1 MILLFSMKER
11 RFVGCWYDAPS
22 SKPYGTMKTLRNTL
36 FAPLLA
42 IVYATMAMMGCTSE
56 AESER
61 PNIIFI
67 FTDDHS
73 AEAISAYGSVIN
85 TTPNM
90 DRLAREGMRF
100 DRCYVTNSICAPS
113 RATILTG
120 KYNHLNGQ
128 ITNEETFDGN
138 QQTFPKLLQQAGYQ
152 TAIFGKWHLK
162 SAPTGFDEWKV
173 LIGQGP
179 YYNPPIR
186 MVTDTVR
193 YTGYTTNIITDL
205 ALEWLDEGRDVSKPF
220 MIMYQHKAPHRNWQP
235 SPDHLTMYD
244 DVEIA
249 EPTTLFD
256 DYEGRTQAAGMQ
268 AMTIARH
275 LTDSDL
281 KLIPPGGLTPEQLEA
296 WNAAYEPKNEAF
308 RAENLEGD
316 DLIRWNYQRYIKD
329 YLRSVAAVDDNLGR
343 LFTYLEEQDL
353 DDNTIIIYSS
363 DQGWY
368 LGEHG
373 WYDKRWMYEE
383 SLRTPLIVRWPGH
396 VAPGSVN
403 KEIVS
408 NLDFAETFLD
418 LAGVDIP
425 DDMQGRSIKPMLY
438 GETPEG
444 WRDSF
449 YYHYYEYPGWHCVQR
464 HYGVTT
470 GRHKLIYFYLL
481 DEWELYDL
489 ENDPDELTSVYEDP
503 EYAPVVEELKA
514 ELQRLREQY
523 AVPEDT
529 RPSGAC
535 VGSMGGSPNS

>member
-1 MILLFSMKER
+1 MRSLILPI
-11 RFVGCWYDAPS
+11 FVLIY
-22 SKPYGTMKTLRNTL
+22 
-36 FAPLLA
+36 FALA
-42 IVYATMAMMGCTSE
+42 LAGCTSDE
-56 AESER
+56 TSDR

-85 TTPNM
+85 TTPHM

-120 KYNHLNGQ
+120 KYNHINGQ
-128 ITNEETFDGN
+128 LTNAETFDGS

-152 TAIFGKWHLK
+152 TAMFGKWHLK

-186 MVTDTVR
+186 TAGDTVR
-193 YTGYTTNIITDL
+193 YTGYTTDIITDL
-205 ALEWLDEGRDVSKPF
+205 ALEWLEEGRDGGKPF
-220 MIMYQHKAPHRNWQP
+220 MLMYQHKAPHRNWQP
-235 SPDHLTMYD
+235 GPQYLTMYD
-244 DVEIA
+244 DEEIP
-249 EPTTLFD
+249 EPSTLFD
-256 DYEGRTQAAGMQ
+256 NYEGRTQAARMQ
-268 AMTIARH
+268 AMTVERH
-275 LTDSDL
+275 LTESDL
-281 KLIPPGGLTPEQLEA
+281 KLVPPGNLTTEQLEA
-296 WNAAYEPKNEAF
+296 WNAAYEPKNEAY
-308 RAENLEGD
+308 RDSNVEGD
-316 DLIRWNYQRYIKD
+316 ELTQWNYQRYIKD
-329 YLRSVAAVDDNLGR
+329 YLRSVAAVDDNIGR
-343 LFTYLEEQDL
+343 LTEYLRESGLADR
-353 DDNTIIIYSS
+353 TIVIYSS

-396 VAPGSVN
+396 VTPGSVN
-403 KEIVS
+403 NNIVS

-418 LAGVDIP
+418 LAGADVP
-425 DDMQGRSIKPMLY
+425 GDMQGRSLKPLLE
-438 GETPEG
+438 GETPQD
-444 WRDSF
+444 WRESF

-481 DEWELYDL
+481 DEWELFDL
-489 ENDPDELTSVYEDP
+489 EKDPNELNSVYDDPD
-503 EYAPVVEELKA
+503 YAPVIEELKG
-514 ELQRLREQY
+514 ELERLRTLY
-523 AVPEDT
+523 RVPEDT
-529 RPSGAC
+529 RPTGEC
-535 VGSMGGSPNS
+535 IGSEGGNPNT